1 MSKHLKQISAPRS
14 WAVPRKTAYWTVKP
28 SPGAHAQE
36 NGIPLALVIRD
47 YLGLCE
53 TMTQAKMIMGAG
65 EILVDGTKAKDHREP
80 IGLMDIITIKK
91 TGDNYRMLVDSHGRL
106 RTVKIA
112 KENAAWKLC
121 RIENKT
127 VLGKG
132 KIQLNMHDGRCIL
145 VEDAKKFKTGDTL
158 RVEVPSQKIL
168 DHYPLAKGS
177 TAMIVAGAH
186 NGEVA
191 KVEKI
196 EVKKSTAPN
205 QVHFGGEKPFVTVK
219 PNVFII
225 GLDAAVI
232 KLPEVNIVG

>member
-1 MSKHLKQISAPRS
+1 MSKHLKQITAPRS

-28 SPGAHAQE
+28 SPGAHAE
-36 NGIPLALVIRD
+36 ASGIPLGLVIRD

-65 EILVDGTKAKDHREP
+65 EILIDGTKAKDYREP
-80 IGLMDIITIKK
+80 IGLMDVITIKK
-91 TGDNYRMLVDSHGRL
+91 TSENYRMLVDNHGRL
-106 RTVKIA
+106 RTVKIP

-127 VLGKG
+127 IVGKG
-132 KIQLNMHDGRCIL
+132 KTQLNMHDGRCVL
-145 VEDAKKFKTGDTL
+145 VDDAKKYKTGDTL
-158 RVEVPSQKIL
+158 KIEVPSQKII
-168 DHYPLAKGS
+168 DHYPLAQGS

-232 KLPEVNIVG
+232 KLPEVSIIG